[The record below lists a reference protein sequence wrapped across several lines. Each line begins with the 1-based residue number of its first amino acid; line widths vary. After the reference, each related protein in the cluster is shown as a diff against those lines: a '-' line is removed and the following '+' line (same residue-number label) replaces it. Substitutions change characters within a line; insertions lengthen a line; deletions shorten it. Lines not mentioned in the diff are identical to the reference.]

1 MTTATPFD
9 DSVSELAAQA
19 DAIGRL
25 AQDSGAFAAAVA
37 AFESRDPDALRWVLQ
52 RLELLPRC
60 ELICEWIQIK
70 LCVLRCFEVCGPPR
84 EGVALPDLPQFVRAI
99 GQLAANEPLLR
110 RVVDAVACGNGEDYR
125 AALAE
130 LKLEE
135 FCYLLCRWVCSILYR
150 RVCEIVCTPLRVPPA
165 DPVAEIRAEAAV
177 LARLVANEKAFAE
190 ITRTAVAFQCEPLR
204 SAIDQA
210 GFAVDCEVICFVIC
224 SWRCAW
230 VCRELCVR
238 PPVVLTGAYA
248 IEEARAFALAARQL
262 AGQPRVLGD
271 LVTAVQN
278 RDAKT
283 YEEIIDRF
291 GFGPYCWQV
300 CGWVCSVICSRFCIC
315 VCPPQL
321 FPEFFKIGGYNYLT
335 QVDSALPATGLTN
348 GDTRAFFSTMR
359 LNGILTQQLGGQP
372 LEYVFEYT
380 PITLASTTL
389 LAAITAAPTSITV
402 ASSAGFPP
410 TPFNVVIGGATGG
423 YEIMTVTMVAATTWT
438 VLRGQKGTTAVAAA
452 AGATLVTGAAS
463 PAGWTKI
470 PPAWIARTV
479 IGSAEVFVPTPFP
492 GHFEFPDVAVNP
504 NPGDIPAPFTPDGWI
519 AVPQGSNISLDGNQI
534 NLISTMLP
542 SFPAAD
548 ETGVSAANPAN
559 HPLPADLRFGLRMRV
574 RQHGSATDS
583 DGGTCAVVAI
593 DNTLY
598 RNVNHHPEWD
608 GGIPP
613 NPEYAVAMVDIKEL
627 QAAGCAHITKS
638 LTVLFTASHPN
649 LGAVSINMIGPGGPY
664 PFTLPTPLPETGD
677 WYGTATPNG
686 WTLGSL
692 TPCAYIVQLS
702 VDLLLTTGDLDF
714 GPPLIDQ
721 FAFCLTAS

>member
-1 MTTATPFD
+1 MSTATPFD
-9 DSVSELAAQA
+9 DSVSQLAAQS
-19 DAIGRL
+19 DAVGRL

-52 RLELLPRC
+52 RLELLPHC

-84 EGVALPDLPQFVRAI
+84 ENVALPDLPQFVRAI
-99 GQLAANEPLLR
+99 VQLAGNEKLLR

-125 AALAE
+125 AALVE
-130 LKLEE
+130 LKLEP
-135 FCYLLCRWVCSILYR
+135 FCYLLCRWVCSIIYR
-150 RVCEIVCTPLRVPPA
+150 RVCEIVCTPLRVAPV

-177 LARLVANEKAFAE
+177 MARLVANEKAFAE
-190 ITRTAVAFQCEPLR
+190 ISRAAVAFRCDPLR
-204 SAIDQA
+204 AAIDQA
-210 GFAVDCEVICFVIC
+210 GFVVDCEVICFVIC

-230 VCRELCVR
+230 VCREFCLR
-238 PPVVLTGAYA
+238 PPVILTGAYA

-271 LVTAVQN
+271 LVTAVEA
-278 RDAKT
+278 RDAKA

-300 CGWVCSVICSRFCIC
+300 CAWVCSVVCHRFCIC
-315 VCPPQL
+315 VCPPHL
-321 FPEFFKIGGYNYLT
+321 FPEFFKIGGYNYIT
-335 QVDSALPATGLTN
+335 QIDSALPATGLTD
-348 GDTRAFFSTMR
+348 GDTRAFFSTLR

-372 LEYVFEYT
+372 LEYVFEYR

-389 LAAITAAPTSITV
+389 AAAITAAQTSITV

-410 TPFNVVIGGATGG
+410 APFNVVIGGAVVG
-423 YEIMTVTMVAATTWT
+423 YEIMRVTAVAATTWT
-438 VLRGQKGTTAVAAA
+438 VSRGQKGTTAAAA
-452 AGATLVTGAAS
+452 VAGATLVTGASSSA
-463 PAGWTKI
+463 AWTKV
-470 PPAWIARTV
+470 PQAWIARTV
-479 IGSAEVFVPTPFP
+479 IGNAEVFVPFP
-492 GHFEFPDVAVNP
+492 SPHFEFPDVAVNP
-504 NPGDIPAPFTPDGWI
+504 NPGDIPAPFTADGWI
-519 AVPQGSNISLDGNQI
+519 AVPQGSNISLNGNQI

-542 SFPAAD
+542 SFPVAD
-548 ETGVSAANPAN
+548 ESGVSAGNPAK

-574 RQHGSATDS
+574 RQQGSATNS

-598 RNVNHHPEWD
+598 KNVNHHPEWD
-608 GGIPP
+608 GGIPAS
-613 NPEYAVAMVDIKEL
+613 PEYAVAMVDIQEL
-627 QAAGCAHITKS
+627 QMAGCAHITKS

-649 LGAVSINMIGPGGPY
+649 LGSVSINMIGPGGPY

-686 WTLGSL
+686 WTLASL

-702 VDLLLTTGDLDF
+702 VNLLLTTGDLDF

-721 FAFCLTAS
+721 MAFCLTAS

>member
-52 RLELLPRC
+52 RLELLPHC

-84 EGVALPDLPQFVRAI
+84 EGVAVPDLPQFVRAI
-99 GQLAANEPLLR
+99 VQLAANETLLR

-125 AALAE
+125 AAIAE
-130 LKLEE
+130 LKLEP

-150 RVCEIVCTPLRVPPA
+150 RVCEIVCTPLRMPPA

-177 LARLVANEKAFAE
+177 MARLVANEKAFAE
-190 ITRTAVAFQCEPLR
+190 IGKAAQAFRCDPLR
-204 SAIDQA
+204 AAIEQA

-224 SWRCAW
+224 SWRCGW
-230 VCRELCVR
+230 VCRQLCVR
-238 PPVVLTGAYA
+238 APVVLAGAYA

-262 AGQPRVLGD
+262 AGQPRALGD
-271 LVTAVQN
+271 LVSAVEAG
-278 RDAKT
+278 DAKA
-283 YEEIIDRF
+283 YEDIVERF
-291 GFGPYCWQV
+291 GLGPYCWQV
-300 CGWVCSVICSRFCIC
+300 CAWVCSAVCHRFCIC
-315 VCPPQL
+315 VCPPHL
-321 FPEFFKIGGYNYLT
+321 FPEFFKIGGYNYMT
-335 QVDSALPATGLTN
+335 QIDSALPATGLTD

-359 LNGILTQQLGGQP
+359 LNGILTQQTPSAQP

-389 LAAITAAPTSITV
+389 AANITAAQTSITV
-402 ASSAGFPP
+402 ASSAGFP
-410 TPFNVVIGGATGG
+410 TAPFNVVIGGTAGG
-423 YEIMTVTMVAATTWT
+423 YEIMTVTAVSATTWT
-438 VLRGQKGTTAVAAA
+438 VARGQKATTAVPAV
-452 AGATLVTGAAS
+452 AGATLVTGASS

-479 IGSAEVFVPTPFP
+479 IGYAEVPNPSP
-492 GHFEFPDVAVNP
+492 PPPFEFPDVAVNP
-504 NPGDIPAPFTPDGWI
+504 NPGDIPAPFTADGWI
-519 AVPQGSNISLDGNQI
+519 QVPQGSNIFLNGNMI

-548 ETGVSAANPAN
+548 ETGVSASNPAKP
-559 HPLPADLRFGLRMRV
+559 PLPVDLRFGLRMRW
-574 RQHGSATDS
+574 RAQGSLTEN

-593 DNTLY
+593 GNALY
-598 RNVNHHPEWD
+598 KNVNHHPEWD
-608 GGIPP
+608 GGIPAS
-613 NPEYAVAMVDIKEL
+613 PEYAVAMVDIKEL

-664 PFTLPTPLPETGD
+664 PFTLPTPVPETGD

-686 WTLGSL
+686 WALASL

-714 GPPLIDQ
+714 GPPLVDQ
-721 FAFCLTAS
+721 IAFCLTAS